1 MSGGVIVVSGQMIKF
16 VIYIMI
22 NTVTF
27 WWDDDNVY
35 FVLGKH
41 ALLNMLGLLVFNLT
55 FNNISVTSWQVSR
68 ESSDVSMIPN
78 RTQNIYL

>member
-41 ALLNMLGLLVFNLT
+41 ILT
-55 FNNISVTSWQVSR
+55 SNKSLPDRISC
-68 ESSDVSMIPN
+68 
-78 RTQNIYL
+78 